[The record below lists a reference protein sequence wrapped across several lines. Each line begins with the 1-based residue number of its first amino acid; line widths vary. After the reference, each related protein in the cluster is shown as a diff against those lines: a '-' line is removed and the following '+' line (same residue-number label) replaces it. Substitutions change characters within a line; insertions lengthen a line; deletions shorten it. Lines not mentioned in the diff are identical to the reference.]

1 MRFSY
6 ILSQY
11 VQSITLCRIMFSPVT
26 GRLIHTIPGQ
36 TKLFSYFGVI
46 CKLVTPFPLYYIL
59 KFRLTDAIMNDHE
72 YERK

>member
-1 MRFSY
+1 
-6 ILSQY
+6 
-11 VQSITLCRIMFSPVT
+11 MFSPVT